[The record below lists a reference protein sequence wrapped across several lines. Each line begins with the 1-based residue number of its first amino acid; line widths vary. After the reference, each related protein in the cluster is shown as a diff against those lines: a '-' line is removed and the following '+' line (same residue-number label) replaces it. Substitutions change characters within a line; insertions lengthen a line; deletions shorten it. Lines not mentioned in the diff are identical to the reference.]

1 MSILIVDDSSSE
13 RLLLES
19 FLKAKG
25 HTNVVLTES
34 PAEAFRYLGIDG
46 GSDGSRNGRLD
57 VDLILMDIVMPDM
70 NGIEACRQIK
80 SFGDLRDI
88 PIIMVTANAEIE
100 DLQSAFAAGAMDYI
114 TKPVKKLEL
123 LARVGSA
130 LALKR
135 ETDARKLWEQQL
147 IERNRELEKALEEV
161 KTLRGFI
168 SICSSC
174 KNIRNDQGKWEQ
186 LEAYIQQH
194 SEALFSHGICLDC
207 MKKLYPDFA
216 N

>member
-13 RLLLES
+13 RLLLEAI
-19 FLKAKG
+19 LKGKG
-25 HTNVVLTES
+25 HTNIVLTES
-34 PAEAFRYLGIDG
+34 PRDAFRRLGTDNGHQPAADG
-46 GSDGSRNGRLD
+46 DTG
-57 VDLILMDIVMPDM
+57 VDLILMDIMMPEM
-70 NGIEACRQIK
+70 NGIEACQHIK
-80 SFGDLRDI
+80 SFGHLRDI

-114 TKPVKKLEL
+114 TKPVKKIEL

-135 ETDARKLWEQQL
+135 ETDARKLWEREL
-147 IERNRELEKALEEV
+147 MERNHQLEKALEEV
-161 KTLRGFI
+161 KVLRGFI

-174 KNIRNDQGKWEQ
+174 KKIRNDQGKWEQ

-194 SEALFSHGICLDC
+194 SEALFSHGICTDC

>member
-13 RLLLES
+13 RLLLEAI
-19 FLKAKG
+19 LKGKG
-25 HTNVVLTES
+25 HTNIVLAES
-34 PAEAFRYLGIDG
+34 PRVAFQHLGTEDPQPSAPQG
-46 GSDGSRNGRLD
+46 EPD
-57 VDLILMDIVMPDM
+57 VDLILLDVMMPEM
-70 NGIEACRQIK
+70 NGIDACRRIK
-80 SFGDLRDI
+80 SFGHLRDI
-88 PIIMVTANAEIE
+88 PIIMVTANAEVE

-114 TKPVKKLEL
+114 TKPVKKVEL

-135 ETDARKLWEQQL
+135 ETDARKLWERELMQ
-147 IERNRELEKALEEV
+147 RNQELEKALEEV
-161 KTLRGFI
+161 KVLRGFI

-174 KNIRNDQGKWEQ
+174 KKIRNDEGKWEQ

-194 SEALFSHGICLDC
+194 SEALFSHGICTDC

>member
-174 KNIRNDQGKWEQ
+174 KKIRNDQGKWEQ

>member
-13 RLLLES
+13 RLLLEAI
-19 FLKAKG
+19 LKGKG
-25 HTNVVLTES
+25 YTNIVLTES
-34 PAEAFRYLGIDG
+34 PRDAFRRLRTENGSPPAADGDG
-46 GSDGSRNGRLD
+46 G
-57 VDLILMDIVMPDM
+57 VDLILLDIMMPEM
-70 NGIEACRQIK
+70 NGIEACRHIK
-80 SFGDLRDI
+80 SFGHLRDI
-88 PIIMVTANAEIE
+88 PIIMVTANAEVE
-100 DLQSAFAAGAMDYI
+100 DLQLAFAAGAMDYI
-114 TKPVKKLEL
+114 TKPVKKVEL

-135 ETDARKLWEQQL
+135 ETEARKLWEREL
-147 IERNRELEKALEEV
+147 MERNHQLEKALEEV
-161 KTLRGFI
+161 KVLRGFI

-174 KNIRNDQGKWEQ
+174 KKIRNDQGKWEQ

-194 SEALFSHGICLDC
+194 SEALFSHGICTDC

>member
-34 PAEAFRYLGIDG
+34 PAQAFRHLGIHG
-46 GSDGSRNGRLD
+46 GPEGSRNGGMD

-80 SFGDLRDI
+80 SFGDLRDV
-88 PIIMVTANAEIE
+88 PIIMVTANAEME

-168 SICSSC
+168 SICSAC
-174 KNIRNDQGKWEQ
+174 KKIRNDQGKWEQ

>member
-13 RLLLES
+13 RLLLEAI
-19 FLKAKG
+19 LKGKG
-25 HTNVVLTES
+25 YTNIVLTES
-34 PAEAFRYLGIDG
+34 PRDAFRRLRTENAGQPAADGDG
-46 GSDGSRNGRLD
+46 G
-57 VDLILMDIVMPDM
+57 VDLILLDIMMPEM
-70 NGIEACRQIK
+70 NGIEACRHIK
-80 SFGDLRDI
+80 SFGHLRDI
-88 PIIMVTANAEIE
+88 PIIMVTANAEVE
-100 DLQSAFAAGAMDYI
+100 DLQLAFAAGAMDYI
-114 TKPVKKLEL
+114 TKPVKKVEL

-135 ETDARKLWEQQL
+135 ETDARKLWEREL
-147 IERNRELEKALEEV
+147 MERNHQLEKALEEV
-161 KTLRGFI
+161 KVLRGFI

-174 KNIRNDQGKWEQ
+174 KKIRNDQGKWEQ

-194 SEALFSHGICLDC
+194 SEALFSHGICTDC

>member
-1 MSILIVDDSSSE
+1 MSILIVDDSVSE

-19 FLKAKG
+19 LLKNKG
-25 HTNVVLTES
+25 YTDLILSES
-34 PAEAFRYLGIDG
+34 PQDAFRHLGM
-46 GSDGSRNGRLD
+46 NGRNVATGGD
-57 VDLILMDIVMPDM
+57 VKVDLILMDIMMPQM
-70 NGIEACRQIK
+70 NGIEAVRQIK
-80 SFGDLRDI
+80 TFGNLRDI
-88 PIIMVTANAEIE
+88 PIIMVTANAELE
-100 DLQSAFAAGAMDYI
+100 DLQSAFTAGAMDYI
-114 TKPVKKLEL
+114 TKPVKKMEL

-161 KTLRGFI
+161 KVLRGFI

-174 KNIRNDQGKWEQ
+174 KKIRNDEGKWEQ

-194 SEALFSHGICLDC
+194 SEALFSHGICSDC

>member
-13 RLLLES
+13 RLLLEAI
-19 FLKAKG
+19 LKGKG
-25 HTNVVLTES
+25 HTDIILAES
-34 PAEAFRYLGIDG
+34 PHAAFRHLGTEDSQQSARQG
-46 GSDGSRNGRLD
+46 VPD
-57 VDLILMDIVMPDM
+57 VDLILLDIMMPEM
-70 NGIEACRQIK
+70 NGIDACRHIK
-80 SFGDLRDI
+80 SFGHVRDI
-88 PIIMVTANAEIE
+88 PIIMVTANAEVE

-114 TKPVKKLEL
+114 TKPVKKVEL

-135 ETDARKLWEQQL
+135 ETDARKLWERELMQ
-147 IERNRELEKALEEV
+147 RNQELEKALEEV
-161 KTLRGFI
+161 KVLRGFI

-174 KNIRNDQGKWEQ
+174 KKIRNDEGKWEQ

-194 SEALFSHGICLDC
+194 SEALFSHGICTDC

>member
-13 RLLLES
+13 RLLLEAI
-19 FLKAKG
+19 LKGKG
-25 HTNVVLTES
+25 HTNIVLTES
-34 PAEAFRYLGIDG
+34 PREAFLRLGTENGSQPVADGDG
-46 GSDGSRNGRLD
+46 G
-57 VDLILMDIVMPDM
+57 VDLILLDIMMPDM
-70 NGIEACRQIK
+70 NGIEACRHIK
-80 SFGDLRDI
+80 SFGHLRDI
-88 PIIMVTANAEIE
+88 PVIMVTANAEVE
-100 DLQSAFAAGAMDYI
+100 DLQLAFAAGAMDYI
-114 TKPVKKLEL
+114 TKPVKKVEL

-135 ETDARKLWEQQL
+135 ETDARKLWEREL
-147 IERNRELEKALEEV
+147 MERNHQLEKALEEV
-161 KTLRGFI
+161 KVLRGFI

-174 KNIRNDQGKWEQ
+174 KKIRNDQGKWEQ

-194 SEALFSHGICLDC
+194 SEALFSHGICTDC

>member
-25 HTNVVLTES
+25 HRGVMLTDS
-34 PAEAFRYLGIDG
+34 AAQAFRYLGIDRG
-46 GSDGSRNGRLD
+46 GEQVRNGGVD
-57 VDLILMDIVMPDM
+57 VDLVLLDIVMPNM
-70 NGIEACRQIK
+70 NGIEACRHIK
-80 SFGDLRDI
+80 SFGELRDI
-88 PIIMVTANAEIE
+88 PIIMVTANAEME

-114 TKPVKKLEL
+114 TKPVKKIEL

-135 ETDARKLWEQQL
+135 ETDARKLWERQL
-147 IERNRELEKALEEV
+147 MERNRELEKALEEV

-174 KNIRNDQGKWEQ
+174 KKIRNDEGKWEQ

>member
-13 RLLLES
+13 RLLLEAI
-19 FLKAKG
+19 LKGKG
-25 HTNVVLTES
+25 HTNIVLTES
-34 PAEAFRYLGIDG
+34 PREAFLRLGTENGSQPVTDGDG
-46 GSDGSRNGRLD
+46 G
-57 VDLILMDIVMPDM
+57 VDLILLDIMMPDM
-70 NGIEACRQIK
+70 NGIEACRHIK
-80 SFGDLRDI
+80 SFGHLKDI
-88 PIIMVTANAEIE
+88 PIIMVTANAEVE
-100 DLQSAFAAGAMDYI
+100 DLQLAFAAGAMDYI
-114 TKPVKKLEL
+114 TKPVKKVEL

-135 ETDARKLWEQQL
+135 ETDARKLWEREL
-147 IERNRELEKALEEV
+147 MERNHQLEKALEEV
-161 KTLRGFI
+161 KVLRGFI

-174 KNIRNDQGKWEQ
+174 KKIRNDQGKWEQ

-194 SEALFSHGICLDC
+194 SEALFSHGICTEC